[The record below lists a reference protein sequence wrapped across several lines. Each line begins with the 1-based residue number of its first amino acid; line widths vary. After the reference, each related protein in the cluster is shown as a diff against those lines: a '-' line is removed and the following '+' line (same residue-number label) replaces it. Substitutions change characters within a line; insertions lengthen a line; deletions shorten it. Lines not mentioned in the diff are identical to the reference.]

1 MVCPCRN
8 YESSWSSGR
17 SPPASCASAFF
28 LSRRVIS
35 TWSAWLPAPP
45 MYQVKTLIAAGT
57 GVRQHRESETGSL
70 LPPSLLLM
78 KREVTHILVRDRFGG
93 MLLNRLP
100 PGEEDTQKDKHQSAD
115 GIPS

>member
-1 MVCPCRN
+1 
-8 YESSWSSGR
+8 
-17 SPPASCASAFF
+17 
-28 LSRRVIS
+28 
-35 TWSAWLPAPP
+35 
-45 MYQVKTLIAAGT
+45 MYQVKTLIAADT

-100 PGEEDTQKDKHQSAD
+100 PCEEDAQKDKHQSAD
-115 GIPS
+115 GIPSHLFMQQDSPINQSHTREQEK